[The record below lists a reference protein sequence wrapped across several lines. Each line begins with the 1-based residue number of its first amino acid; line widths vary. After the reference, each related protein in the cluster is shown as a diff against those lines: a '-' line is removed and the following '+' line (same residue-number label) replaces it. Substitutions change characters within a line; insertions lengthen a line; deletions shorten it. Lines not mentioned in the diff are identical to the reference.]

1 MNFDEVDFQTFKE
14 RVLKR
19 FYIQTFGLNVETL
32 SQIPGLVYVA
42 SAGGSV
48 LQVLAGKRWE
58 TDIDLYTANQAD
70 FGLLEGFLETIGYL
84 KTQEFQNED
93 RGFAYR
99 ASGFMARNKLHNI
112 STFENVRLS
121 TSIQIILTNEYDP
134 AVTTAVETVRKVI
147 DNFDLSVCSFAYE
160 FLNAGPNKF
169 YKSPNVNLQQ
179 TFEKNEMILNTD
191 YVDLYSN
198 SNYILHKRVL
208 KYENRGYTLLNRPP
222 LTLSILNVNK
232 AIARLE
238 QDRGY
243 YENVK
248 FAAFYVGF
256 RKIQLGFL
264 SLPSKSHEYATVPNS
279 WWRRN
284 INPDY
289 EKSAQS
295 LDEIDQRIALIDNKI
310 QILVEKRN
318 RYRTGEPLLFQS
330 RIEGFESRIKYFEKI
345 IDSFPITLQIARD
358 DFSELYNRGE
368 WSPRFNDRML
378 ADPDFGTQIEPLLNL
393 IESGNIADITD
404 CSNADDYEIINQEEL
419 VRDIRPEKLFKNVI
433 FRRDPV
439 TQIDRLLRVQ
449 CYDAFTLQQWIH
461 VERQRNHVATFP
473 DTRARINRFQYE
485 EITRLVRIHN
495 ISLRN
500 VEYEKMLVATRQKYS
515 DYLDREEDSKFERAF
530 ILAGGDKG
538 KKKTRSKSKGNT
550 KKNKRIRKSKSRKSK
565 SKKSK
570 SRRSRIKNSPRRV
583 AKQ

>member
-14 RVLKR
+14 RVLKK
-19 FYIQTFGLNVETL
+19 FYIETFGLNVETL

-70 FGLLEGFLETIGYL
+70 FGLLEGFLATIGYL

-93 RGFAYR
+93 RGFAYQ

-121 TSIQIILTNEYDP
+121 TSIQIILTNES
-134 AVTTAVETVRKVI
+134 AVMTAEQTVRNVI
-147 DNFDLSVCSFAYE
+147 DNFDLSICSFAYE
-160 FLNAGPNKF
+160 FLHAGPNKF

-179 TFEKNEMILNTD
+179 TFEKNEMILNTN
-191 YVDLYSN
+191 YVDLYSK

-238 QDRGY
+238 QDKGY
-243 YENVK
+243 FENVK

-256 RKIQLGFL
+256 QRIQEGFL
-264 SLPSKSHEYATVPNS
+264 SLPSKSHEYSTVPRD

-284 INPDY
+284 IDPDY
-289 EKSAQS
+289 ETSARS

-310 QILVEKRN
+310 QILVEKRE

-330 RIEGFESRIKYFEKI
+330 RIDGFESRIKYFEKI
-345 IDSFPITLQIARD
+345 LDSFPITLQIARD
-358 DFSELYNRGE
+358 DFSELYNRGV

-378 ADPDFGTQIEPLLNL
+378 ADPDFRTQIEPLLNL

-461 VERQRNHVATFP
+461 VERRQRNDVATFP
-473 DTRARINRFQYE
+473 DTRARINRFQHE
-485 EITRLVRIHN
+485 EIRRLVHIHN
-495 ISLRN
+495 ISLRI

-538 KKKTRSKSKGNT
+538 KKKTRSKSKGKTRSKT
-550 KKNKRIRKSKSRKSK
+550 KKNKRIRKSKSKSSK
-565 SKKSK
+565 SK
-570 SRRSRIKNSPRRV
+570 RSRIRNSPRRV